1 MTASMLLGS
10 ERPLFEAFDA
20 ALVDL
25 DGVTYKGPHAIATAP
40 PALASA
46 REHGMKLIYVTNNA
60 SREPETV
67 ADHLSELGI
76 PTAPHEVLT
85 AAQAAAALL
94 TEHVAPGAR
103 VLIVG
108 GAGLHTAVR
117 AAGYEVVA
125 SAADEPDAVVQG
137 FAPEVGWKDLAQ
149 ATYAIQAGAVYIASN
164 LDLTLPTEHGMAPG
178 NGSLVGVV
186 TTATGVTPH
195 SAGKPQP
202 TMFHLAAQRLS
213 AQRPLA
219 IGDRLDTD
227 LQGAR
232 AAGYPG
238 LMVLTGVNDGKD
250 ALLAPPHQRPSFIG
264 RDLSCLA
271 EPHPVPTFDGTRW
284 FVDDAQARVIDG
296 QLVVE
301 GGTAINRVRVACAA
315 GWAALDAG
323 KALEVGTLPLL
334 GVAS

>member
-1 MTASMLLGS
+1 MLLGCDS
-10 ERPLFEAFDA
+10 PLFEAFDA

-25 DGVTYKGPHAIATAP
+25 DGVTYRGPHAIASAP
-40 PALASA
+40 PALADA
-46 REHGMKLIYVTNNA
+46 RAHGMKIIYVTNNA

-67 ADHLSELGI
+67 AQHLSQLDI
-76 PTAPHEVLT
+76 PTTADEVLT

-94 TEHVAPGAR
+94 SDHVPPGAT

-117 AAGYEVVA
+117 DAGYTVVA
-125 SAADEPDAVVQG
+125 SAADKPDAVVQG

-149 ATYAIQAGAVYIASN
+149 ATYAVKAGAAYVASN

-186 TTATGVTPH
+186 TTATGVTPF

-202 TMFHLAAQRLS
+202 TMFHLAAQRLG
-213 AQRPLA
+213 ARRPLA

-232 AAGYPG
+232 SAGYPG
-238 LMVLTGVNDGKD
+238 LMVLTGVNNARD

-264 RDLSCLA
+264 EDLACLA
-271 EPHPVPTFDGTRW
+271 ESHPTPVFDGSRW
-284 FVDDAQARVIDG
+284 HVGDAQSWVADG
-296 QLVVE
+296 QVDIA
-301 GGTAINRVRVACAA
+301 GGTPINRVRAACAA
-315 GWAALDAG
+315 AWAAADAG
-323 KALEVGTLPLL
+323 QTIGVERLPDL